1 MGNNG
6 ASWKMHAR
14 ASKMRR
20 GPRSRSAGTAERVM
34 SSIVINCNSLCVT
47 LLVAAQLGTI
57 LYTFALP
64 YFVRLLSLK
73 KKCCDI

>member
-1 MGNNG
+1 
-6 ASWKMHAR
+6 
-14 ASKMRR
+14 
-20 GPRSRSAGTAERVM
+20 M